1 MTDVTNVNGVGP
13 GAGGSADTGRAS
25 FGSRLAAATA
35 ERGRLC
41 AGIDPHPSLL
51 RDWGLTVDARG
62 LETFTRIC
70 VEAFAGTVAL
80 VKPQVAFYEAFGS
93 RGYAILERALAD
105 LSDGGALTL
114 ADAKRGDIGSTMAAY
129 ADAWL
134 ADGSPLAVDAVTVSP
149 YLGFGSLE
157 PALDLAERT
166 GRGVFVLAATSNPEG
181 RSVQDAV
188 VKQNAAGVRRGEG
201 ERAADGGVTLSQDIV
216 DRAGARNAPHIAA
229 GEPSGPVGVV
239 VGATLERAPRLD
251 DLGGPILMPGV
262 GAQGAG
268 PGDVD
273 RLAGRCRRL
282 ALPNISRGIL
292 RHGPDADSLARAV
305 AAAAADFPA

>member
-1 MTDVTNVNGVGP
+1 MPDNATSASSA
-13 GAGGSADTGRAS
+13 GAGRAS
-25 FGSRLAAATA
+25 FGSRLVAATKQ
-35 ERGRLC
+35 RGRLC

-51 RDWGLTVDARG
+51 RDWGLTVDAAG
-62 LETFTRIC
+62 VETFTRIC

-80 VKPQVAFYEAFGS
+80 VKPQVAFYEAYGS
-93 RGYAILERALAD
+93 KGFAILERALAD
-105 LSDGGALTL
+105 LADGGALTL

-134 ADGSPLAVDAVTVSP
+134 SDGSPLAVDAVTVSP

-157 PALDLAERT
+157 PALSLTEDT

-188 VKQNAAGVRRGEG
+188 IDR
-201 ERAADGGVTLSQDIV
+201 DGASVALSQDIV
-216 DRAGARNAPHIAA
+216 DRAAGRNAPHISA
-229 GEPSGPVGVV
+229 GDECGPVGVV
-239 VGATLERAPRLD
+239 VGATLDRAPSLD
-251 DLGGPILMPGV
+251 ELNGPILMPGV

-268 PGDVD
+268 PEDVD
-273 RLAGRCRRL
+273 RLAGDCARL

-292 RHGPDADSLARAV
+292 RHGPNPEALARAV
-305 AAAAADFPA
+305 ADAAGEYPA

>member
-1 MTDVTNVNGVGP
+1 MSGHP
-13 GAGGSADTGRAS
+13 EQAAAGGRES
-25 FGSRLAAATA
+25 FGSRLMAATR

-51 RDWGLTVDARG
+51 RDWGLGVDADG
-62 LETFTRIC
+62 VETFTRIC

-80 VKPQVAFYEAFGS
+80 VKPQVAFYEAHGS
-93 RGYAILERALAD
+93 KGFAILERTLKE

-134 ADGSPLAVDAVTVSP
+134 SDGSPLAVDAVTVSP

-157 PALDLAERT
+157 PALSLAQET

-181 RSVQDAV
+181 RSVQGAV
-188 VKQNAAGVRRGEG
+188 LDRDGR
-201 ERAADGGVTLSQDIV
+201 DGGVELAQDIV
-216 DRAGARNAPHIAA
+216 DRAAQRNAPHVAA

-239 VGATLERAPRLD
+239 VGATLERAPHLG
-251 DLGGPILMPGV
+251 DLAGPILMPGV

-268 PGDVD
+268 PADVD
-273 RLAGRCRRL
+273 RLAAGNARL
-282 ALPNISRGIL
+282 TLPNISRGIL
-292 RHGPDADSLARAV
+292 RHGPDPAALARAV
-305 AAAAADFPA
+305 ERAAGEYPA

>member
-1 MTDVTNVNGVGP
+1 M
-13 GAGGSADTGRAS
+13 
-25 FGSRLAAATA
+25 
-35 ERGRLC
+35 
-41 AGIDPHPSLL
+41 
-51 RDWGLTVDARG
+51 RDWGLGVDVAG
-62 LETFTRIC
+62 VETFTRIC

-80 VKPQVAFYEAFGS
+80 VKPQVAFYEALGS
-93 RGYAILERALAD
+93 KGFAILERALSD

-134 ADGSPLAVDAVTVSP
+134 SDGSPLAVDAVTVSP

-157 PALDLAERT
+157 PALSLAEET

-181 RSVQDAV
+181 RSVQGAMLDRDGRAV
-188 VKQNAAGVRRGEG
+188 ELA
-201 ERAADGGVTLSQDIV
+201 QDNV
-216 DRAGARNAPHIAA
+216 DRAAQRNAPHVAA

-251 DLGGPILMPGV
+251 DLAGPILMPGV

-268 PGDVD
+268 PADVD
-273 RLAGRCRRL
+273 RLAGDCRRL

-292 RHGPDADSLARAV
+292 RHGPDADELAAAVARA
-305 AAAAADFPA
+305 AGEYPA

>member
-1 MTDVTNVNGVGP
+1 MAESPSSGER
-13 GAGGSADTGRAS
+13 AG
-25 FGSRLAAATA
+25 FGSRLVAATEA
-35 ERGRLC
+35 RGRLC

-51 RDWGLTVDARG
+51 RDWGLGVDVAG
-62 LETFTRIC
+62 VETFTRIC

-93 RGYAILERALAD
+93 KGFAILERALSD

-134 ADGSPLAVDAVTVSP
+134 SDGSPLAVDAVTVSP

-157 PALDLAERT
+157 PALSLAEET

-181 RSVQDAV
+181 RSVQGAMLDRDGRAV
-188 VKQNAAGVRRGEG
+188 ELA
-201 ERAADGGVTLSQDIV
+201 QDIV
-216 DRAGARNAPHIAA
+216 DRAAQRNAPHVAA

-239 VGATLERAPRLD
+239 VGATLERSPRLD
-251 DLGGPILMPGV
+251 DLAGPILMPGV

-268 PGDVD
+268 PADVD
-273 RLAGRCRRL
+273 RLAGDCRRL

-292 RHGPDADSLARAV
+292 RHGPDADALAAAVARA
-305 AAAAADFPA
+305 AGEYPA